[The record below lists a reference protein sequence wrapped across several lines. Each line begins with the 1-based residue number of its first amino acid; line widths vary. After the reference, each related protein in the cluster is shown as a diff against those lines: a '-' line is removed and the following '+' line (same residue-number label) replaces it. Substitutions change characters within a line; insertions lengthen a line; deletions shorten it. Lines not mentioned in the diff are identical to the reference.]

1 MLPWRWGTP
10 TGLDAAKNTGTA
22 IGLCKELLFS
32 PYCLFIVRRRIRWRD
47 RHILK
52 RLRGNA
58 MSFMSPLQWI
68 VILAVVLLLFG
79 GRGKVSAIMGDFGKG
94 LRNFKTGLKGD
105 EADAA
110 AEDDAEVEVIE
121 AAPAAKKATK
131 KKAPAKKAAKKATAT
146 KATAKKAASK
156 KASKKSAAKK

>member
-1 MLPWRWGTP
+1 
-10 TGLDAAKNTGTA
+10 
-22 IGLCKELLFS
+22 
-32 PYCLFIVRRRIRWRD
+32 
-47 RHILK
+47 
-52 RLRGNA
+52 

-94 LRNFKTGLKGD
+94 LRNFKTGLKGN
-105 EADAA
+105 EEEAA
-110 AEDDAEVEVIE
+110 AEDETVVEVIE
-121 AAPAAKKATK
+121 EAPAAKKAAK
-131 KKAPAKKAAKKATAT
+131 KKATAKKAAKTATAK